1 MQYYNYT
8 YGEINIP
15 LAQLYNSNTQA
26 TICVVFQLQKLYMHI
41 MYIILPPRPPLHK
54 LQCMHSVYVSLL

>member
-41 MYIILPPRPPLHK
+41 MYIILYIIYIICMFASMTLHT
-54 LQCMHSVYVSLL
+54 HT